1 MTYSLLM
8 HKNYDRY
15 VTDAGYT
22 AVAVF
27 NIRSK
32 VASELNNLK
41 EQGDSIPDSIEN
53 YLERV
58 FHLTQNID
66 SAWSENLSLQD
77 GILTGANSDR
87 EADLWEA
94 LRSTSV
100 YDRVA
105 IVSPTDFQARPCT
118 NSAYRVLNLG
128 FPGVQACRGSVLA

>member
-66 SAWSENLSLQD
+66 SAWSESLRPSGRDFD
-77 GILTGANSDR
+77 GRQFRQRSRPMGGP
-87 EADLWEA
+87 A
-94 LRSTSV
+94 LHFS
-100 YDRVA
+100 
-105 IVSPTDFQARPCT
+105 
-118 NSAYRVLNLG
+118 L
-128 FPGVQACRGSVLA
+128 

>member
-8 HKNYDRY
+8 HKNFDRY

-100 YDRVA
+100 ADRVA
-105 IVSPTDFQARPCT
+105 IVRPTDFSGPT
-118 NSAYRVLNLG
+118 VYE
-128 FPGVQACRGSVLA
+128 FGVSRFGWVFMGCKRAESVLA